1 MSNQEK
7 AIIAASISGTSPASS
22 YFADI
27 CRAQL
32 LNLDHSI
39 HMDWAGVYLAGQNV
53 VGKPQLTPIVIYPER
68 QESKDLPSKL
78 IYQGK
83 YFESDLDI
91 SLTKRARQIALPLVD
106 QGEILGVLLVVRDH
120 RQWTDKEFRLMESTA
135 KVLSLSRKLDLN
147 YTSSK
152 TESIYLKIEKEKQ
165 QQYIGDLLHQLR
177 NPVTALR
184 TFTRLLLKQI
194 NPQGIHKQAL
204 QGITRESER
213 IAELLTDLPS
223 NEHSLNTHKKLPL
236 LAQGAQLTLENISLD
251 SVLSPLIDSFSLVA
265 QEKGLDLQFQIK
277 DNSIYIR
284 ANSRALIEVIS
295 NLIDNAIKYTPSPG
309 RILITTETQDKWIKI
324 MVIDSGHGIPI
335 EEQHRI
341 FERHF
346 RGEKTEQIIPG
357 SGLGLA
363 IAKELLEQ
371 MNGKIELLSNH
382 QGTDGGGSTFI
393 IWLLSSPLT
402 GNSSK
407 D

>member
-1 MSNQEK
+1 
-7 AIIAASISGTSPASS
+7 
-22 YFADI
+22 
-27 CRAQL
+27 
-32 LNLDHSI
+32 
-39 HMDWAGVYLAGQNV
+39 MDWAGVYLAGQNA

-68 QESKDLPSKL
+68 QGNKGLSSRL
-78 IYQGK
+78 IDQGK
-83 YFESDLDI
+83 YFKSDLDI

-152 TESIYLKIEKEKQ
+152 AESIYWKIEKEKQ

-184 TFTRLLLKQI
+184 TFTRLLLRQI

-204 QGITRESER
+204 QGIARESER
-213 IAELLTDLPS
+213 IADLLKDIPS
-223 NEHSLNTHKKLPL
+223 NEHSLDTQEKLPL
-236 LAQGAQLTLENISLD
+236 LAQGAQLALESIPLD

-277 DNSIYIR
+277 DNSIHIR

-309 RILITTETQDKWIKI
+309 RILITTETQDQWVKI
-324 MVIDSGHGIPI
+324 LVIDSGHGIPI

-346 RGEKTEQIIPG
+346 RGEKTEQTIPG

-371 MNGKIELLSNH
+371 MNGKIELVSPSTILGNP
-382 QGTDGGGSTFI
+382 QGTEGGGSTFI
-393 IWLLSSPLT
+393 IWLLSSPLI
-402 GNSSK
+402 GNSIK